1 MSDWKFDGKPGLV
14 LLHLQNGLVGE
25 QDFIPNW
32 AAESVR
38 AIRESGMLDR
48 IQDLL
53 AAFRAKKLPVCFVSV
68 NPPGDMPV
76 VPAYGHLFR
85 EMEAAGISGD
95 ILHDERLRR
104 SMDII
109 PEMNRQPDEPV
120 LKQWL
125 LGGFTMSGLDLWLK
139 LNYVRTVVLAGYAGH
154 SVVYNT
160 MIQAAD
166 LWYSV
171 IIARDAT
178 AVNVPHATMAAGT
191 DFAAVDKNVEHVCFD
206 IMAPTYSLVTNAKDI
221 IGHL

>member
-14 LLHLQNGLVGE
+14 LLHVQNGLVGE

-32 AAESVR
+32 ASESR
-38 AIRESGMLDR
+38 LAIRKSGMLDR
-48 IQDLL
+48 VQDLL

-68 NPPGDMPV
+68 NPPGDMPT

-104 SMDII
+104 SMEVI
-109 PEMNRQPDEPV
+109 PAMNRQPDEPV

-125 LGGFTMSGLDLWLK
+125 LGGFTMSGLDIWLK
-139 LNYVRTVVLAGYAGH
+139 LKGVRTVVLGGYAGH

-171 IIARDAT
+171 VIARDAT
-178 AVNVPHATMAAGT
+178 CVNVPHATMPEGT
-191 DFAAVDKNVEHVCFD
+191 DFAAVDKNVEHVVFD
-206 IMAPTYSLVTNAKDI
+206 IMAPTYSLVTSTEDVV
-221 IGHL
+221 GHL

>member
-1 MSDWKFDGKPGLV
+1 MSDWKMDGKPGLV
-14 LLHLQNGLVGE
+14 LLHVQNGLVGE

-32 AAESVR
+32 ASESVR
-38 AIRESGMLDR
+38 AIRESHMLDR
-48 IQDLL
+48 CQDLL
-53 AAFRAKKLPVCFVSV
+53 AAFRAKKLPICFVSV
-68 NPPGDMPV
+68 NPPGDMPF

-95 ILHDERLRR
+95 ILHDERLRW
-104 SMDII
+104 SMEVI
-109 PEMNRQPDEPV
+109 PEMNRQPDEPI

-139 LNYVRTVVLAGYAGH
+139 LNYVRTVILGGYAGH

-178 AVNVPHATMAAGT
+178 CVNVPHATMSADT
-191 DFAAVDKNVEHVCFD
+191 DFAAVDKNVEHVTFD
-206 IMAPTYSLVTNAKDI
+206 IMAPTYSLVTSSEDI
-221 IGHL
+221 IRHL